1 MTVHQNYKSSPARP
15 LWQWIIFFGVG
26 IIVGV
31 LIGRFMLSPNQ
42 ETPSKQAAQNQ
53 KRSSDG
59 GGSGT
64 SHIDNNQKSPVS

>member
-15 LWQWIIFFGVG
+15 LWQWIIFFWGGYYRWCTHWAIYV
-26 IIVGV
+26 ITKSRDTV
-31 LIGRFMLSPNQ
+31 
-42 ETPSKQAAQNQ
+42 QASCPKP